1 MPPARPLRRTA
12 VALCVL
18 AALAWPAAAPPGAVE
33 APAPRASV
41 QAGPSLAGQLLVAT
55 ETLRD
60 PRFARTVVYV
70 LRHDASGAMGLI
82 VNRPVRELPL
92 ASLLRQFG
100 LDDRGVAG
108 AVLAHYGGPVELR
121 LGFFLHT
128 AEYATQATE
137 RIAGDIAMTPQPGV
151 PRVLADLAHGAGP
164 RKSLFVLGYAGWA
177 PGQLEGEIDQGSWI
191 TVPADPAL
199 LFDEDT
205 ARKWERATARRLT
218 I

>member
-1 MPPARPLRRTA
+1 
-12 VALCVL
+12 
-18 AALAWPAAAPPGAVE
+18 
-33 APAPRASV
+33 
-41 QAGPSLAGQLLVAT
+41 
-55 ETLRD
+55 
-60 PRFARTVVYV
+60 
-70 LRHDASGAMGLI
+70 MGLI